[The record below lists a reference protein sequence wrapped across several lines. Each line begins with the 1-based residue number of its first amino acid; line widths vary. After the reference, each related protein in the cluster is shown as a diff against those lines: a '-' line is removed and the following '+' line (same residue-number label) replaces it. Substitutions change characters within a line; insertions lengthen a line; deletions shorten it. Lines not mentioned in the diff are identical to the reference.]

1 MPFFKEAPPAAAI
14 QPTADFSGFLERYR
28 ASQPSIQNF
37 LYLNHASVGPL
48 SDWVIA
54 AVNEQLAQQQM
65 ADSVDQDP
73 WFDGWRLSRQRVGEL
88 ICATD
93 RSEICLLSSTHT
105 ALLRAFQAIPVNPGD
120 EVICPADDFPSLY
133 TALSELTSRGAVLRT
148 VESGRGDGIVRTADI
163 LNAITAQTRLVATSW
178 VNFFHGYTMDL
189 AAIGQACRD
198 NGSWFAVDC
207 MQGLGALTLD
217 VKATGAHF
225 IAGHGAKWLCA
236 PLASGFLWVDPQLDP
251 EQITPRSDGWFAMEL
266 NHLSYT
272 DRSVKPKHNANR
284 FSLGTVP
291 FPSAFGLRRACEI
304 FLEAGPKRVEE
315 RAIGFAERIADC
327 VRDCGLDLYYDR
339 SENVS
344 AILSFTLPDGSSLS
358 DVLKGQKVIHSVR
371 EGKLR
376 LSPHWYHADEEIDS
390 VCEIISA
397 SVKVGA

>member
-1 MPFFKEAPPAAAI
+1 MPFFKEAPPAPAI
-14 QPTADFSGFLERYR
+14 QPTADFPAFLERYR

-73 WFDGWRLSRQRVGEL
+73 WFDGWRLSRQRVAEYIG
-88 ICATD
+88 ATD
-93 RSEICLLSSTHT
+93 RSEVCLLSSTHT
-105 ALLRAFQAIPVNPGD
+105 ALLRAFQAIPIEPGD

-133 TALSELTSRGAVLRT
+133 TAMSELTSRGAVLRA
-148 VESGRGDGIVRTADI
+148 VPSGKGDGIVRTADM
-163 LNAITAQTRLVATSW
+163 LAAITPKTKVVALSW

-189 AAIGQACRD
+189 AAIGRAARA
-198 NGSWFAVDC
+198 NGSWYAVDC
-207 MQGLGALTLD
+207 MQGLGALTID
-217 VKATGAHF
+217 VKATGANF

-251 EQITPRSDGWFAMEL
+251 EQVTPRTDGWFALEL

-304 FLEAGPKRVEE
+304 FLEAGPQRVEE
-315 RAIGFAERIADC
+315 RAIGYADGIADC

-339 SENVS
+339 SEHRS
-344 AILSFTLPDGSSLS
+344 AILSFTLPAGSPLS

-376 LSPHWYHADEEIDS
+376 LSPHWYHSDAEIDS
-390 VCEIISA
+390 VCEIIRESA
-397 SVKVGA
+397 KVQV

>member
-1 MPFFKEAPPAAAI
+1 MSFFKEAPPAPAIEPTPDFAAY
-14 QPTADFSGFLERYR
+14 LERYR

-54 AVNEQLAQQQM
+54 AVNEQLSQQQM

-73 WFDGWRLSRQRVGEL
+73 WFDGWRLSRQRVAEL
-88 ICATD
+88 IGAGE

-105 ALLRAFQAIPVNPGD
+105 ALLRAFQAIPLEPGD
-120 EVICPADDFPSLY
+120 EVLCPADDFPSLF
-133 TALSELTSRGAVLRT
+133 TAMSELTSRGAVLRA
-148 VESGRGDGIVRTADI
+148 VASGQGDGIVRTADI
-163 LNAITAQTRLVATSW
+163 LAAITPRTKLVATSW

-189 AAIGQACRD
+189 AAIGRACRD

-236 PLASGFLWVDPQLDP
+236 PLASGFLWVDPELDP
-251 EQITPRSDGWFAMEL
+251 AQVTPRTEGWFALEL

-272 DRSVKPKHNANR
+272 DRTVRPKHNANR

-291 FPSAFGLRRACEI
+291 FPSAFGLRRACEV
-304 FLEAGPKRVEE
+304 FLEAGPQRVEE
-315 RAIGFAERIADC
+315 RALGFADRIAAC

-339 SENVS
+339 SEHRS
-344 AILSFTLPDGSSLS
+344 AILSFTLPAGSPLS
-358 DVLKGQKVIHSVR
+358 NVLKGRRVIHSVR
-371 EGKLR
+371 EGRLR
-376 LSPHWYHADEEIDS
+376 LSPHWYHSDAEIDS
-390 VCEIISA
+390 VCENIRESA
-397 SVKVGA
+397 RVQV